1 MAKEEAILEEE
12 KSSNKFLWFIY
23 VVVIPLLFA
32 IVIAL
37 IVSTFAGINIFEKA
51 KEFGE
56 KTHIL
61 SSSKN
66 VSSRSKADEE
76 KMISLNAEIQ
86 NKDSQIEN
94 LQKQLDSKDNEI
106 QQLLLEQ
113 KRLEDQIASL
123 QKSQAQST
131 KDFKEIV
138 NSYESMNPKSAAPI
152 ILQMKD
158 ENAVKILSKLSSD
171 SLASILEKM
180 PADRAAKYTE
190 MLGGT
195 SN

>member
-1 MAKEEAILEEE
+1 MAKEEALLEEE
-12 KSSNKFLWFIY
+12 KSGSKFLWFIY
-23 VVVIPLLFA
+23 VIVIPLLFA

-37 IVSTFAGINIFEKA
+37 IVSTIAGINVFEKA
-51 KEFGE
+51 KELGE

-61 SSSKN
+61 SSNKN
-66 VSSRSKADEE
+66 VSSGSKAEE
-76 KMISLNAEIQ
+76 DKIINLNAEIE
-86 NKDSQIEN
+86 NKETQIEN
-94 LQKQLDSKDNEI
+94 LQKQLDSKDNEK

-113 KRLEDQIASL
+113 KRLEEQIASL
-123 QKSQAQST
+123 QKSQEQST

-171 SLASILEKM
+171 SLANILEKM

-190 MLGGT
+190 LLGGT
-195 SN
+195 TN

>member
-1 MAKEEAILEEE
+1 MAKEEALLEEE
-12 KSSNKFLWFIY
+12 KSGNKFLWFIY

-37 IVSTFAGINIFEKA
+37 IVTTFAGINVFEKA
-51 KEFGE
+51 KELGE

-61 SSSKN
+61 SAN
-66 VSSRSKADEE
+66 NATNRSKADED
-76 KMISLNAEIQ
+76 KIISLNAEIQ
-86 NKDSQIEN
+86 NKDTQIEN
-94 LQKQLDSKDNEI
+94 LQKQLDSGDNEK

-113 KRLEDQIASL
+113 KRLQQQIASL

-138 NSYESMNPKSAAPI
+138 SSYESMNPKNAAPI

-158 ENAVKILSKLSSD
+158 ENAVKILSKLSSEA
-171 SLASILEKM
+171 LASILEKM

-190 MLGGT
+190 MLGGS

>member
-1 MAKEEAILEEE
+1 MAKEEALIEE
-12 KSSNKFLWFIY
+12 KSGSKFLWFIY

-37 IVSTFAGINIFEKA
+37 IVSTFAGINVFEKA
-51 KEFGE
+51 KELGV

-61 SSSKN
+61 SKNN

-76 KMISLNAEIQ
+76 KIISLNAEIQ
-86 NKDSQIEN
+86 NKDTQIEN
-94 LQKQLDSKDNEI
+94 LQKQLDSKDNEK
-106 QQLLLEQ
+106 QQLVLEQ
-113 KRLEDQIASL
+113 NRLQEQIASL

-138 NSYESMNPKSAAPI
+138 SSYESMNPKSAAPI

-158 ENAVKILSKLSSD
+158 ENAVKILSKLSSEA
-171 SLASILEKM
+171 LASILEKM
-180 PADRAAKYTE
+180 PANRAAKYTE
-190 MLGGT
+190 MLGGS

>member
-1 MAKEEAILEEE
+1 MAKEEALLEEE
-12 KSSNKFLWFIY
+12 KSGNKFLWFIY

-37 IVSTFAGINIFEKA
+37 IVTTIAGINVFEKA
-51 KEFGE
+51 KELGE

-61 SSSKN
+61 SAN
-66 VSSRSKADEE
+66 NATNRSKADED
-76 KMISLNAEIQ
+76 KIISLNAEIQ
-86 NKDSQIEN
+86 NKDTQIEN
-94 LQKQLDSKDNEI
+94 LQKQLDSGDNEK

-113 KRLEDQIASL
+113 KRLQQQIASL

-138 NSYESMNPKSAAPI
+138 SSYESMNPKNAAPI

-158 ENAVKILSKLSSD
+158 ENAVKILSKLSSEA
-171 SLASILEKM
+171 LASILEKM
-180 PADRAAKYTE
+180 PADRVMKYTE
-190 MLGGT
+190 MLGGS

>member
-1 MAKEEAILEEE
+1 MAKEEALLEEE
-12 KSSNKFLWFIY
+12 KSGNKFLWFIY

-37 IVSTFAGINIFEKA
+37 IVTTFAGINVFEKA
-51 KEFGE
+51 KELGE

-61 SSSKN
+61 SANNATNS
-66 VSSRSKADEE
+66 SKADED
-76 KMISLNAEIQ
+76 KIISLNAEIQ
-86 NKDSQIEN
+86 NKDTQIEN
-94 LQKQLDSKDNEI
+94 LQKQLDSGDNEK

-113 KRLEDQIASL
+113 KRLQQQIASL

-138 NSYESMNPKSAAPI
+138 SSYESMNPKNAAPI

-158 ENAVKILSKLSSD
+158 ENAVKILSKLSSEA
-171 SLASILEKM
+171 LASILEKM

-190 MLGGT
+190 MLGGS

>member
-12 KSSNKFLWFIY
+12 KSGSKFLWFIY
-23 VVVIPLLFA
+23 IVVIPLLFA

-37 IVSTFAGINIFEKA
+37 IVSTFAGINVFEKA
-51 KEFGE
+51 KELGE

-61 SSSKN
+61 SNSKN
-66 VSSRSKADEE
+66 VSSRSKTDEE
-76 KMISLNAEIQ
+76 KIISLNAEIQ
-86 NKDSQIEN
+86 NKDTQLEN
-94 LQKQLDSKDNEI
+94 LQKQLDSKDSEK

-138 NSYESMNPKSAAPI
+138 NSYESMNPKNAAPI

-190 MLGGT
+190 MLGGA

>member
-1 MAKEEAILEEE
+1 MAKEEALLEEE
-12 KSSNKFLWFIY
+12 KSGNKFLWFIY

-37 IVSTFAGINIFEKA
+37 IVTTIAGINVFEKA
-51 KEFGE
+51 KELGE

-61 SSSKN
+61 SAN
-66 VSSRSKADEE
+66 NATNRSKADED
-76 KMISLNAEIQ
+76 KIISLNAEIQ
-86 NKDSQIEN
+86 NKDTQIEN
-94 LQKQLDSKDNEI
+94 LQKQLDSGDNEK

-113 KRLEDQIASL
+113 KRLQQQIASL

-138 NSYESMNPKSAAPI
+138 SSYESMNPKNAAPI

-158 ENAVKILSKLSSD
+158 ENAVKILSKLSSEA
-171 SLASILEKM
+171 LASILEKM

-190 MLGGT
+190 MLGGS

>member
-1 MAKEEAILEEE
+1 MAKEEALLEEE
-12 KSSNKFLWFIY
+12 KSGNKFLWFIY

-37 IVSTFAGINIFEKA
+37 IVTTFAGINVFEKA
-51 KEFGE
+51 KELGE

-61 SSSKN
+61 SANN
-66 VSSRSKADEE
+66 VTNRSKADED
-76 KMISLNAEIQ
+76 KIISLNAEIQ
-86 NKDSQIEN
+86 NKDTQIEN
-94 LQKQLDSKDNEI
+94 LQKQLDSGDNEK

-113 KRLEDQIASL
+113 KRLQQQIASL

-138 NSYESMNPKSAAPI
+138 SSYESMNPKNAAPI

-158 ENAVKILSKLSSD
+158 ENAVKILSKLSSEA
-171 SLASILEKM
+171 LASILEKM

-190 MLGGT
+190 MLGGS